1 MLYQFL
7 LVLNDS
13 KIQTFWNRNSG
24 RDSST
29 TSNMYIHFL
38 IKNPILISES
48 LTFIQCIH
56 ILLPWNRLN
65 LNLYGKLYSSCSLN
79 LAYQIHGLS
88 LHKHMINTRALYT
101 GLGKYN
107 SFWEKP
113 ESGFPTSQTGELNP
127 VYLKFGRLHC
137 HGYPSIYHLSSYNYK
152 ESSSSIG
159 SQ

>member
-13 KIQTFWNRNSG
+13 EIQTSWNRNSG

-56 ILLPWNRLN
+56 LQHSILP
-65 LNLYGKLYSSCSLN
+65 YFASVEQAKSKSLW
-79 LAYQIHGLS
+79 QIV
-88 LHKHMINTRALYT
+88 
-101 GLGKYN
+101 
-107 SFWEKP
+107 
-113 ESGFPTSQTGELNP
+113 Q
-127 VYLKFGRLHC
+127 
-137 HGYPSIYHLSSYNYK
+137 
-152 ESSSSIG
+152 
-159 SQ
+159 